1 MIKLRV
7 EGLPEEVG
15 PFCDAFERTGA
26 VLERSREYPNRGSRR
41 VRVYMDVEVLDGAA
55 DDGGEGEIAARRE
68 RLP

>member
-41 VRVYMDVEVLDGAA
+41 VRVYMDVEVPCEDGWKFSTQLENRPKI
-55 DDGGEGEIAARRE
+55 G
-68 RLP
+68 